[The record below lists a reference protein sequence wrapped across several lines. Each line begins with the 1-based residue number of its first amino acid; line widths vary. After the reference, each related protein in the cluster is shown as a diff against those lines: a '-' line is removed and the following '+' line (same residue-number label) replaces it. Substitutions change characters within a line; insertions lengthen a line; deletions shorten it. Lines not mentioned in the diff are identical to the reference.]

1 MKYNII
7 PYIVISANCFDNFDQ
22 IVDDTRSKKISLTK
36 AEIKPLHSKCYD
48 PANYDVIVD
57 IPSGCCHSRTII
69 VGHRRCQETKYYMRK
84 PLIDL
89 DIFTLIIL
97 INVAALILKDDIKK
111 EENNINQNQI
121 SNDIP
126 KTHLEI
132 INYINKRIFNE

>member
-1 MKYNII
+1 MSDLILSGINLM
-7 PYIVISANCFDNFDQ
+7 
-22 IVDDTRSKKISLTK
+22 LTGM
-36 AEIKPLHSKCYD
+36 LT
-48 PANYDVIVD
+48 VF
-57 IPSGCCHSRTII
+57 
-69 VGHRRCQETKYYMRK
+69 
-84 PLIDL
+84 
-89 DIFTLIIL
+89 IFLAILIIL